1 MLIGLSMA
9 TQTLPQV
16 ELSGISWQTY
26 ETLLDELRDRRMRLT
41 YYHGNLEIMAPLP
54 EHEFYKRVVGRFV
67 ETLAEEL
74 EIKIVPL
81 GSTTFKLPDTIGAE
95 PDECFYIKNLRAIQ
109 GKKRLDLDLDPPPD
123 LVVEIDITSSSKNR
137 FAIYAD
143 MGVPEIWCYN
153 GQTFTIYQLRD
164 REYIACTQSLAFPNL
179 PLLEI
184 QNFLEQVTTK
194 DYLDTIGAFRRW
206 IKRQI
211 Q

>member
-1 MLIGLSMA
+1 MT

-26 ETLLDELRDRRMRLT
+26 ETLLDELRDRRLRLT

-54 EHEFYKRVVGRFV
+54 EHEFYKKVVGRFV

-81 GSTTFKLPDTIGAE
+81 GSTTFKLPEAIGAE

-123 LVVEIDITSSSKNR
+123 LVVEIDITSGSRNR

-143 MGVPEIWCYN
+143 MGVPEIWRYN

-164 REYIACTQSLAFPNL
+164 RAYIACTQSLAFPNL

-184 QNFLEQVTTK
+184 QSFLEQATTA
-194 DYLDTIGAFRRW
+194 DYLDLIGAFRQW
-206 IKRQI
+206 VKNQI
-211 Q
+211 

>member
-1 MLIGLSMA
+1 MA
-9 TQTLPQV
+9 THLLPHIEQRV

-26 ETLLDELRDRRMRLT
+26 ETLLHELRDRRLRLT
-41 YYHGNLEIMAPLP
+41 YYHGNLEIMTPLP
-54 EHEFYKRVVGRFV
+54 EHEFYKKVVGRFV

-81 GSTTFKLPDTIGAE
+81 GSTTFKLPETVGAA
-95 PDECFYIKNLRAIQ
+95 PDECFYIKNLSAVR

-123 LVVEIDITSSSKNR
+123 LVVEIDITSSSGHR

-143 MGVPEIWCYN
+143 MGVPEIWHYN
-153 GQTFTIYQLRD
+153 GNTFAIYQLRD

-184 QNFLEQVTTK
+184 QNFLEHARAM

-206 IKRQI
+206 VKTQI
-211 Q
+211 H